1 MIIPMRCF
9 TCGKQL
15 ANKKEYY
22 DKELLRKRMSS
33 KDYKDSLILNVNIDE
48 VKKTP
53 AGEIMDELGLIRMC
67 CRKTVLS
74 HIELI
79 NEI

>member
-1 MIIPMRCF
+1 MIIPVRCF

-15 ANKKEYY
+15 YLIKEYY
-22 DKELLRKRMSS
+22 DKELLRKRMNS

-53 AGEIMDELGLIRMC
+53 AGEVMDDLGLIRMC

-74 HIELI
+74 Y
-79 NEI
+79 

>member
-1 MIIPMRCF
+1 MIIPVRCF

-22 DKELLRKRMSS
+22 DKELLRKRMNS

-53 AGEIMDELGLIRMC
+53 AGEVMDDLGLIRMC